1 MGVQG
6 SDASSDTAS
15 GACKGGSGQP
25 SGHDPVY
32 RAPVLLRQLEPRTA
46 RTTAEVIKFALWP
59 LAVMTVLNRVFI
71 KAVNGF
77 VTDDYRP
84 VYQASLDFLNGRPV
98 YTANFDSVDPHYLY
112 PPSGTLIFAPIAI
125 IDYEKSRWLFI
136 LLNAVAILI
145 AWYLLL
151 RLFKYTVKSIAAP
164 ALLLAMFMSETVIN
178 TLVFTNVNGCL
189 LLAELLFIML
199 LLQRRDLWSGA
210 ILGLTI
216 AVKPTLV
223 PLLLIAAAR
232 GQWKVFI
239 TALGVPLV
247 LNAIAWPL
255 MKDPG
260 DFLRRTGPYIM
271 ETRDYFNSAI
281 AGNAEYYGLPPWLT
295 WTMRLGLGVIVAITL
310 WLLYRYY
317 RHDELFFVC
326 TSSGVLLTA
335 LFALSSLGQMYY
347 SMMLFPFLMTVVL
360 RNSVLRNWPAWLAI
374 FAFMSYDK
382 WLSDRWQSLGRN
394 LEYLRITFG
403 WSLLLIVVFCVLGDR
418 YLAARREGRLKFGID
433 PAWMATAPDPR
444 GPAAPVTVT
453 ETADDGDQATSRTP
467 LTTEPHNGS
476 ATAEDK
482 RITVE

>member
-1 MGVQG
+1 M
-6 SDASSDTAS
+6 
-15 GACKGGSGQP
+15 
-25 SGHDPVY
+25 
-32 RAPVLLRQLEPRTA
+32 LLRQLEPRTA

-59 LAVMTVLNRVFI
+59 LAVMTVLNRVLI

-84 VYQASLDFLNGRPV
+84 VYQASLDFLNGRAV

-112 PPSGTLIFAPIAI
+112 PPSGTLLIAPIAI

-151 RLFKYTVKSIAAP
+151 RLFNYTLKSIAAP

-199 LLQRRDLWSGA
+199 LLQRRDVWSGA

-216 AVKPTLV
+216 AVKPTLA

-239 TALGVPLV
+239 TALGVPLA

-255 MKDPG
+255 MKDASS
-260 DFLRRTGPYIM
+260 FLTRTGPYIL

-281 AGNAEYYGLPPWLT
+281 SGNAEYFGLPPWLT
-295 WTMRLGLGVIVAITL
+295 WTMRLAMGVIVALTL

-317 RHDELFFVC
+317 REDELFFVC
-326 TSSGVLLTA
+326 TSSGVLLIA
-335 LFALSSLGQMYY
+335 SWLLSSLGQMYY
-347 SMMLFPFLMTVVL
+347 SMLVFPFLMTVVL

-374 FAFMSYDK
+374 FGFLSYDK

-394 LEYLRITFG
+394 IEYLRITFG
-403 WSLLLIVVFCVLGDR
+403 WGLLLIVVFCVLGDR

-433 PAWMATAPDPR
+433 PAWMASAPDPR
-444 GPAAPVTVT
+444 GPAEPAAVASTGTIDAEQPGSPAARA
-453 ETADDGDQATSRTP
+453 ERMRDRAEEADNDTAA
-467 LTTEPHNGS
+467 
-476 ATAEDK
+476 AEDK

>member
-1 MGVQG
+1 MF
-6 SDASSDTAS
+6 
-15 GACKGGSGQP
+15 
-25 SGHDPVY
+25 
-32 RAPVLLRQLEPRTA
+32 LRQLEPRTA

-59 LAVMTVLNRVFI
+59 LAVMTVLNRVLI

-84 VYQASLDFLNGRPV
+84 VYQASLDFLNGRAV

-112 PPSGTLIFAPIAI
+112 PPSGTLLIAPIAI

-151 RLFKYTVKSIAAP
+151 RLFNYTLKSVAAP
-164 ALLLAMFMSETVIN
+164 ALLLAMFMSETVVN

-199 LLQRRDLWSGA
+199 LLRRRDLWAGA

-216 AVKPTLV
+216 AVKPTLA

-239 TALGVPLV
+239 TALGVPAV
-247 LNAIAWPL
+247 LNALAWPL
-255 MKDPG
+255 MKDPEA
-260 DFLRRTGPYIM
+260 FLSRTGPYIL

-281 AGNAEYYGLPPWLT
+281 SGNAEYFGLPPWLT
-295 WTMRLGLGVIVAITL
+295 WTMRLAMGVVVALTL

-317 RHDELFFVC
+317 REDELFFVC
-326 TSSGVLLTA
+326 TSSGVLLIA
-335 LFALSSLGQMYY
+335 SWLLSSLGQMYY
-347 SMMLFPFLMTVVL
+347 SMLIFPFLMTVVL

-374 FAFMSYDK
+374 FGFLSYDK

-394 LEYLRITFG
+394 IEYLRITFG
-403 WSLLLIVVFCVLGDR
+403 WGLLLLVAFCVLGDR
-418 YLAARREGRLKFGID
+418 YLAARREGRLRFGID

-444 GPAAPVTVT
+444 GPAEPVKVP
-453 ETADDGDQATSRTP
+453 AAASDDAAAASSDQVSAQPRNS
-467 LTTEPHNGS
+467 S